1 MQINNS
7 NVFSHRMHS
16 HWKRRMG
23 KVNKLTTNRLTI
35 RNFLSDDTEKCL
47 EGWGRDAGL
56 GKYIIGYPM
65 DYSSMDNF
73 VCALAENK
81 NAWVIEEKGSGKCIG
96 YITMDIPYEM
106 LEIAEIGYVI
116 GEKYHHKGY
125 AFEAVNKIIEY
136 YLNDKNMY
144 MIEAKYNSDNEPS
157 GRLLE
162 KLGFRKDG
170 ILRERRI
177 DMMTGNR
184 KDLVICSIKKP
195 EFGK

>member
-65 DYSSMDNF
+65 DYSSMDN
-73 VCALAENK
+73 VHLQKIKMLGLLKKMEVEN
-81 NAWVIEEKGSGKCIG
+81 V
-96 YITMDIPYEM
+96 
-106 LEIAEIGYVI
+106 
-116 GEKYHHKGY
+116 
-125 AFEAVNKIIEY
+125 
-136 YLNDKNMY
+136 
-144 MIEAKYNSDNEPS
+144 
-157 GRLLE
+157 
-162 KLGFRKDG
+162 
-170 ILRERRI
+170 
-177 DMMTGNR
+177 
-184 KDLVICSIKKP
+184 
-195 EFGK
+195 

>member
-1 MQINNS
+1 M
-7 NVFSHRMHS
+7 
-16 HWKRRMG
+16 
-23 KVNKLTTNRLTI
+23 NKLTTNRLTI

-65 DYSSMDNF
+65 DYSSIDNF

-81 NAWVIEEKGSGKCIG
+81 NAWVIEENGSGKCIG

>member
-1 MQINNS
+1 
-7 NVFSHRMHS
+7 
-16 HWKRRMG
+16 
-23 KVNKLTTNRLTI
+23 
-35 RNFLSDDTEKCL
+35 
-47 EGWGRDAGL
+47 
-56 GKYIIGYPM
+56 
-65 DYSSMDNF
+65 
-73 VCALAENK
+73 
-81 NAWVIEEKGSGKCIG
+81 
-96 YITMDIPYEM
+96 MDIPYEM

>member
-81 NAWVIEEKGSGKCIG
+81 KTAGISPLQDYDGPVYLRASE
-96 YITMDIPYEM
+96 
-106 LEIAEIGYVI
+106 AE
-116 GEKYHHKGY
+116 
-125 AFEAVNKIIEY
+125 
-136 YLNDKNMY
+136 L
-144 MIEAKYNSDNEPS
+144 
-157 GRLLE
+157 
-162 KLGFRKDG
+162 KLSTSSKA
-170 ILRERRI
+170 
-177 DMMTGNR
+177 
-184 KDLVICSIKKP
+184 
-195 EFGK
+195 